1 MKKFTAEE
9 RRRLYLAQ
17 QAARRAWDERLHA
30 MPAVHQATDPTR
42 RRRAVGAVLLATLI
56 GTGLL
61 AAQVVEFHVPT
72 SLEAFLPRP

>member
-1 MKKFTAEE
+1 MNKFTAEE

-17 QAARRAWDERLHA
+17 QAARQAWDERVQA
-30 MPAVHQATDPTR
+30 ISAVHQTTDATR

-72 SLEAFLPRP
+72 SLEAFLPRL

>member
-1 MKKFTAEE
+1 MKKLTAEE
-9 RRRLYLAQ
+9 RRRMFAAQ
-17 QAARRAWDERLHA
+17 QAARQAWDERLNA
-30 MPAVHQATDPTR
+30 APEAEKAPAGTR

-72 SLEAFLPRP
+72 SLEAFLPRS